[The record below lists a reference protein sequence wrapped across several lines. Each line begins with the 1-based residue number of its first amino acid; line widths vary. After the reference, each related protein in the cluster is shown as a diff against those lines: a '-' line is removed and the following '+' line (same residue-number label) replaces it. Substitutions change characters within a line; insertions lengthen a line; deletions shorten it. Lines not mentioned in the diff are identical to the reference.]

1 MASDDTYPLN
11 YCEATSKAV
20 NLTID
25 QELLRWFYWLHIVKT
40 AGGGALVCN
49 VLAVWLEKCIL
60 KNEQPIMKHKNL
72 NIF

>member
-1 MASDDTYPLN
+1 MASDETYPLN

-25 QELLRWFYWLHIVKT
+25 QELLRRFYWLHIVKT

-49 VLAVWLEKCIL
+49 VLAV
-60 KNEQPIMKHKNL
+60 
-72 NIF
+72 